1 MTKKLFHTIIIATLT
16 FALADCGNR
25 RLPPVN
31 SKSPDN
37 KGLLTLYVSNQS
49 LIISPVDIQVKID
62 DKVVV
67 DEYFHVGKRCQR
79 QHNWKGFQMNLANGR
94 HRLHV
99 SSRKGKAEL
108 TKEFEVKGKHS
119 AAISYV
125 YYRPKLDYEPPPK
138 HFDFVIQ
145 DKPIIFQ

>member
-37 KGLLTLYVSNQS
+37 KGLLTLYVSNYS
-49 LIISPVDIQVKID
+49 SVISPVDIQVKID
-62 DKVVV
+62 GKVVV
-67 DEYFHVGKRCQR
+67 DEFFHVGKWAPHPR
-79 QHNWKGFQMNLANGR
+79 KGFRMNLANGR
-94 HRLHV
+94 HQLHV

-108 TKEFEVKGKHS
+108 TKEFEVKGKHF
-119 AAISYV
+119 AFISYV
-125 YYRPKLDYEPPPK
+125 YYRPKLGYEPPPK
-138 HFDFVIQ
+138 HFDFHIQ